1 MQPRRF
7 VHVEILST
15 VYSRD
20 LQAEVRLGMKGA
32 IQGSDE
38 AVISKRRVKYV
49 PWKKTRRMKRSCG
62 ERAELVM

>member
-15 VYSRD
+15 VYSHN
-20 LQAEVRLGMKGA
+20 LQAEVRLEMKEA

-38 AVISKRRVKYV
+38 AVISKQRVKYV
-49 PWKKTRRMKRSCG
+49 PWNRP
-62 ERAELVM
+62 EE

>member
-1 MQPRRF
+1 
-7 VHVEILST
+7 
-15 VYSRD
+15 
-20 LQAEVRLGMKGA
+20 MKGA